1 MTVRNMGARRGREVA
16 QVYAS
21 RPDSAIERPPQW
33 LVGFGSAEVEPGEE
47 ATMHIALSAR
57 SFAHWDVDAGAWQV
71 EPGTFRITAGPSSAE
86 QGLIT
91 ELTVDESGRMALP
104 DGG

>member
-1 MTVRNMGARRGREVA
+1 MGARSR

-21 RPDSAIERPPQW
+21 RPDGAIERVPQW

-47 ATMHIALSAR
+47 ATMRIALSAR
-57 SFAHWDVDAGAWQV
+57 SFAHWDVDAGAWQI
-71 EPGTFRITAGPSSAE
+71 EPGTYRLTTGPSSGE

-91 ELTVDESGRMALP
+91 EMTVDESGRMALP

>member
-1 MTVRNMGARRGREVA
+1 MTVRNMGARRGRELA

-21 RPDSAIERPPQW
+21 RRGSAIERAPQW
-33 LVGFGSAEVEPGEE
+33 LVGFAWAEAEPGEE
-47 ATMHIALSAR
+47 VTMHIALPAR

-71 EPGTFRITAGPSSAE
+71 EPGTFRLTTGPSSGE